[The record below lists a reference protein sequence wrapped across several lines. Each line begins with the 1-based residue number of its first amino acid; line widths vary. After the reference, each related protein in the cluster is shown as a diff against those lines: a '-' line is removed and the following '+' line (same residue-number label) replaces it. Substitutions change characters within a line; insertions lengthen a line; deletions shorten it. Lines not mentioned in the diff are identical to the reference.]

1 MKKSLLKSIASV
13 AVFSL
18 AAGTSFAD
26 TGFNDLKF
34 YAGAGLDYAKY
45 SIDKSTFN
53 SNAKLKDKGMGLL
66 IPILGVKFHEN
77 FAMEAGYSFN
87 KKISIKQTGQTDTSF
102 KVRNAYLD
110 LVGIIP
116 VANQFDLI
124 GGLGV
129 GRLMA
134 KKGAGTDSN
143 MEVKNKFGWRAK
155 FGAQYN
161 CTDNVAFRALVAYQR
176 AGSKLK
182 NQKRES
188 KFIKNMK
195 SIGLSAIYTF

>member
-1 MKKSLLKSIASV
+1 MKKILLKSIASV

-18 AAGTSFAD
+18 TAGTSFAD
-26 TGFNDLKF
+26 ASVNDLKF
-34 YAGAGLDYAKY
+34 YAGAGLDYAKH
-45 SIDKSTFN
+45 SVDKSKLD
-53 SNAKLKDKGMGLL
+53 SKQKLKNKGMGLL

-77 FAMEAGYSFN
+77 FAVEAGYSFN
-87 KKISIKQTGQTDTSF
+87 KKISIKQTGEPNTSF

-110 LVGIIP
+110 LVGLMPI
-116 VANQFDLI
+116 ANQFDLI

-134 KKGAGTDSN
+134 KNGANVSSTV
-143 MEVKNKFGWRAK
+143 EVKNKFGWRAK

-176 AGSKLK
+176 SGSKLK
-182 NQKRES
+182 FKDQEM